1 MKIVKTNFCVS
12 VPRDIDCIPFIIFDL
27 DSHAIEPPHV
37 KLHQLELSFELTVK
51 INSFDGLIKLT
62 HPLDLT
68 KQELSVCRI
77 SLTFQLT
84 SHQFIVKYIHQN
96 KAVNKMLVLIKSQL
110 CKCYVQAILCVC
122 NLYVM

>member
-37 KLHQLELSFELTVK
+37 KLHQLELSFQLTVK
-51 INSFDGLIKLT
+51 INSLDGLTKLT
-62 HPLDLT
+62 HPPDLT
-68 KQELSVCRI
+68 RQGLSVCCI
-77 SLTFQLT
+77 LLTFQLS
-84 SHQFIVKYIHQN
+84 SHQFIAEYIHQN
-96 KAVNKMLVLIKSQL
+96 KAVNKMLVLTKSQL

-122 NLYVM
+122 NPCVM